1 MLPHAL
7 TCNDEELQSIL
18 DRKANI
24 SIILIPNITG
34 SAWMEELTPLQ
45 ILESYDETI
54 QENVA
59 FGDIRVVLLKAKLP
73 KVLQDTVAQL
83 KQATEETHL
92 EKIISVLLTQNAVSQ
107 EVIEKLQL
115 RNLETEVS
123 DVANTLIDQIMKIQL
138 MKFLMS
144 IENEILMIARDEEKK
159 ASIFPKTPR
168 KLLEKFRSPI
178 KRFQEALLPKPK
190 QKVEIQEDSL
200 INYNLEPKPEAQN
213 VALESTRLHFNQLS
227 ELSASTGEDD
237 EYVTGIEET
246 FNTMTTKLQPIR
258 TPKFDPEDIEGSLTQ
273 LELLATQI
281 PSKQHGQLIITFLA
295 AANKLELLGNTSQ
308 KQKTSVKE
316 FTSMVRD
323 ELGLSSKSQL
333 SKVLNNMEQG
343 VGESFRELK
352 SRIINT
358 YFKLHEKEVLSKS
371 DQYICV
377 EIFVRAIR
385 NEKVKRQLLLE
396 DNDLETVLKRANL
409 INQVE
414 TQLESKNSENSHLIE
429 SIYNMMTEKC
439 NNCGLNHGTSDC
451 LASTKLQSKWKKAT
465 GTSRDMK
472 YNDFSN
478 KQKSFNANDSH
489 KDVLPTQ
496 NYMHNTQANNWQNRS
511 AQASNFTPNSGNF
524 AFRPQRQYN
533 DFNSNRDN
541 YQGNFNRRN
550 NNFNSNNFNNTYRSN
565 NFRNNYQNNNGNNY
579 NNNYRR
585 PETYNTFRF
594 NQSPFNQSSVFN
606 RNQPQ
611 FRSSNPTEP
620 YRNYNNNN
628 SRFYNN
634 HFQNQNNG
642 PRVNRQSDNNNLQPT
657 TNFQKW
663 GDRPENQHRT
673 YNIEAVSDDDS
684 EETDKQ
690 VRELIKFE
698 ELSD

>member
-1 MLPHAL
+1 MDQ
-7 TCNDEELQSIL
+7 NV
-18 DRKANI
+18 NI

-59 FGDIRVVLLKAKLP
+59 FGDIPVVLLKAKLP

-92 EKIISVLLTQNAVSQ
+92 EKIISVLLTQNAVTQ
-107 EVIEKLQL
+107 EVIEQLQL
-115 RNLETEVS
+115 QKLETEVS
-123 DVANTLIDQIMKIQL
+123 EVANTLIDQIMRIQL

-246 FNTMTTKLQPIR
+246 FNTMATKLQPIR

-451 LASTKLQSKWKKAT
+451 LASTKLQSKWKKTT

-472 YNDFSN
+472 FNDFSN
-478 KQKSFNANDSH
+478 KQKSLDATDSH

-496 NYMHNTQANNWQNRS
+496 NYMHNTQAKS
-511 AQASNFTPNSGNF
+511 
-524 AFRPQRQYN
+524 
-533 DFNSNRDN
+533 
-541 YQGNFNRRN
+541 
-550 NNFNSNNFNNTYRSN
+550 
-565 NFRNNYQNNNGNNY
+565 
-579 NNNYRR
+579 
-585 PETYNTFRF
+585 
-594 NQSPFNQSSVFN
+594 
-606 RNQPQ
+606 
-611 FRSSNPTEP
+611 
-620 YRNYNNNN
+620 
-628 SRFYNN
+628 
-634 HFQNQNNG
+634 
-642 PRVNRQSDNNNLQPT
+642 
-657 TNFQKW
+657 
-663 GDRPENQHRT
+663 
-673 YNIEAVSDDDS
+673 
-684 EETDKQ
+684 KQ
-690 VRELIKFE
+690 
-698 ELSD
+698 LSK